1 MLLVINEEQEM
12 ESRETPS
19 AQKLACGEWG
29 FFLYFWPFYLIF
41 EKINT
46 VNFF

>member
-1 MLLVINEEQEM
+1 MLLVINGEQEM

-29 FFLYFWPFYLIF
+29 FFSLFLAFLFNI
-41 EKINT
+41 
-46 VNFF
+46 